1 MIDPVCRMLYIDIY
15 LISNVFVV
23 SIIRSVNWVNRGRRK
38 ISSNPANVSDN
49 YLFLPYVYLF
59 FLFFFFFRQ
68 LSSLI
73 IVHRQ

>member
-23 SIIRSVNWVNRGRRK
+23 SIIGSVNWVNRGRKK

-49 YLFLPYVYLF
+49 CLFLPYVYLF
-59 FLFFFFFRQ
+59 FLFFFFRQ